1 MKLHYAL
8 IFVASFAV
16 VSPKL
21 AAQSTCNNQDF
32 EDTTFLNW
40 TGAIGLNP
48 NLDSTVLWTSGFSS
62 NGNNALWADVLA
74 RHTIIT
80 QNMIDTIVIDPATN
94 LPDTLMTSLAPGGGL
109 ASVRLGNNNIGA
121 ENEKMVWIYN
131 VTPTNYIFQYQFA
144 TVQEDPMHNPDEQ
157 PYFMVNMWDSGSV
170 LIPVGTDTFYS
181 GQPNVPFITCPGGTP
196 KYRRWTN
203 ISVDLTAYI
212 GQTITIEFINSDCA
226 LGGHYAY
233 TYVDVSCMG
242 ALVANVWPGDCDY
255 DLQANNVDLLTLGI
269 AYTATG
275 TTRVGAS
282 NSWLAQPSVD
292 WTQSIPLGAN
302 YKHSDCNGDGLVD
315 LNDTLAITLN
325 YSSTHPF
332 RLPGDQ
338 IDNVDLA
345 SLPALTLVPVQDTV
359 APFSYVDVDVYIGS
373 SALPISDLYG
383 LAYTITYNSSLIQPN
398 MTSMSFANSWMGTR
412 NTTMLALSYDDF
424 NAGAMDIGM
433 TRIDQTEISGNGY
446 LGRFRVAVG
455 GVSVPTTLELGLSA
469 TRASDVNATN
479 IPINRTGAL
488 VVIDPQ
494 LPAGIT
500 SPDAST
506 HINLFPNPATDELL
520 IQTEL
525 VAEELVVVDAQG
537 RVVYRAQ
544 PTGTQTK
551 IDLQAFASGIYT
563 VRATTASGVAVQRL
577 VIAK

>member
-8 IFVASFAV
+8 IFAASFATA
-16 VSPKL
+16 SSKL

-40 TGAIGLNP
+40 NGATGFNLNL
-48 NLDSTVLWTSGFSS
+48 NAAVTWTPGMVSS
-62 NGNNALWADVLA
+62 VNNAALNDMLA

-80 QNMIDTIVIDPATN
+80 QNVIDPVVIDPATN
-94 LPDTLMTSLAPGGGL
+94 LPDTQMTSLAPGGGL
-109 ASVRLGNNNIGA
+109 ASVRLGNNNINA
-121 ENEKMVWIYN
+121 ENEKLIWLFN
-131 VTPTNYIFQYQFA
+131 VTANNYIFQYQFA
-144 TVQEDPMHNPDEQ
+144 TVQEDPFHAPDEQ
-157 PYFMVNMWDSGSV
+157 PYFMVNMFDV
-170 LIPVGTDTFYS
+170 NNAIIPIGTDTFYS
-181 GQPNVPFITCPGGTP
+181 GQLNVPFITCPGGTP
-196 KYRRWTN
+196 KYRRWTP
-203 ISVDLTAYI
+203 ISVDLSAYL

-226 LGGHYAY
+226 LGGHYGY
-233 TYVDVSCMG
+233 TYIDVSCLG
-242 ALVANVWPGDCDY
+242 APIANVWPGDCDY

-275 TTRVGAS
+275 TTRAGAS
-282 NSWLAQPSVD
+282 NSWLAQPSAD

-332 RLPGDQ
+332 RLPGDNSN
-338 IDNVDLA
+338 DFDLT

-359 APFSYVDVDVYIGS
+359 APYSYVDVDVYIGS
-373 SALPISDLYG
+373 SALPIADLYG

-398 MTSMSFANSWMGTR
+398 MSSMSFVNSWMGTR
-412 NTTMLALSYDDF
+412 NTTMLALSHDDF
-424 NAGAMDIGM
+424 NAGAMDVGM

-479 IPINRTGAL
+479 IPINSVGAL

-500 SPDAST
+500 SPENTT

-520 IQTEL
+520 IQTE
-525 VAEELVVVDAQG
+525 VIAEELVVIDAQG
-537 RVVYRAQ
+537 RVVYRSQ

-551 IDLQAFASGIYT
+551 IDLQNFASGIYT
-563 VRATTASGVAVQRL
+563 VRATTPSGVSVQRL